1 MLNNVNSK
9 INVAENR
16 KNDNLSEVKNR
27 QTQHIEKVVAT
38 MEQSWV
44 NEEERKESKM
54 YRNEDKKLNFLQR
67 LEETN
72 QFKEQELKS
81 KFDKV
86 RETNSRVR
94 ERQAIDKKRRD
105 RQRFVLEKKS
115 QQQDSQV
122 RLAQDKS
129 MQNLQYQAEK
139 RKMLRELNNETN
151 ERIKKLKFDQD
162 AVKLSKHEQKKLDRI
177 EFGERIKEAKNVTNN
192 SALGIYEP

>member
-1 MLNNVNSK
+1 MLNNVKSK

-16 KNDNLSEVKNR
+16 KNNNLSEVKDR

-54 YRNEDKKLNFLQR
+54 YHNEDKKLNFLQR

-115 QQQDSQV
+115 QKQDSQV
-122 RLAQDKS
+122 RLAQD
-129 MQNLQYQAEK
+129 
-139 RKMLRELNNETN
+139 
-151 ERIKKLKFDQD
+151 
-162 AVKLSKHEQKKLDRI
+162 
-177 EFGERIKEAKNVTNN
+177 
-192 SALGIYEP
+192 